1 MVGTRHP
8 HRGMMVGVTD
18 VPGLDAATEE
28 LFAGSPAAF
37 VARRDEL
44 AKQARASGDRAL
56 AAAIKALRRPTVG
69 AWYLNVASRAGLT
82 SLWEFLRLGRQ
93 LRQTQADGDFAAL
106 RELAV
111 RRGPL
116 ESRVLRDLA
125 AHLAQLGVTATPAGL
140 DEARVTLSAALADP
154 AVDALMTAG
163 RLDRPFVYA
172 GFGVPDMSSLQ
183 AAGGVSVNSREA
195 LAEQPQPDEEAERLA
210 ATAVA
215 AERKA
220 NEHAAAR
227 RELATAG
234 HGLATLT
241 PRKEAAEASEGR
253 LRPGRVTEG

>member
-1 MVGTRHP
+1 MVGARLP
-8 HRGMMVGVTD
+8 YRGMMVGVTD

-28 LFAGSPAAF
+28 LFAGSPAGF

-44 AKQARASGDRAL
+44 AKQARASGDRAP
-56 AAAIKALRRPTVG
+56 AAAIKGLRRPTVG

-125 AHLAQLGVTATPAGL
+125 GHLAQLGVTATPAGL

-154 AVDALMTAG
+154 AVDALVTAG

-172 GFGVPDMSSLQ
+172 GFGVLEMSSLQ
-183 AAGGVSVNSREA
+183 AADVSADPLWGAPAA
-195 LAEQPQPDEEAERLA
+195 LRVAPPRVPQLVGIRM
-210 ATAVA
+210 
-215 AERKA
+215 
-220 NEHAAAR
+220 AR
-227 RELATAG
+227 I
-234 HGLATLT
+234 
-241 PRKEAAEASEGR
+241 
-253 LRPGRVTEG
+253 